1 MAHHTRSDRAS
12 STTSSRRM
20 VFLASTAR
28 RPALRPQCGRR
39 MTMVYGD
46 MKIDFPITHL
56 SNQALLEETARL
68 ANATRRTVAT
78 LVAALAEV
86 DARKLWADVGCSS
99 LYTYCT
105 QVLHFSEQ
113 EAYLR
118 MEAARVVRQWPVVL
132 EMLADGGMTLTN
144 IGLLKPHLT
153 DANHLQLLEAARGKS
168 KLEVARQMAALCE
181 VTSDSH
187 PPRITPLS
195 VNRYWI
201 SFEIDGHTYDRLQRA
216 TDLLRHAVPD
226 GDVGKVFDRAL
237 VSLLRDLERA
247 KCGATDAPRGNYRA
261 SPETRYIS
269 AWVRRYVWRRD
280 EGRCAFVGT
289 SGRCTERAFLEF
301 HHVKPFAYGGKST
314 IDNIQ
319 LRCRS
324 HNQREA
330 ELLGMAMPGVVREK
344 PARYAELGPDLVP
357 SVCNSEMS
365 AERIGVAVRYD
376 RWLCRVRN

>member
-1 MAHHTRSDRAS
+1 
-12 STTSSRRM
+12 
-20 VFLASTAR
+20 
-28 RPALRPQCGRR
+28 
-39 MTMVYGD
+39 MVYGD
-46 MKIDFPITHL
+46 MKINFPITHL

-132 EMLADGGMTLTN
+132 EMLAHGDMTLTN

-153 DANHLQLLEAARGKS
+153 DANHLELLAGARGKS
-168 KLEVARQMAALCE
+168 KLEVARQIAALWE
-181 VTSDSH
+181 ATLDSH
-187 PPRITPLS
+187 PARITPLS
-195 VNRYWI
+195 ANRYWV
-201 SFEIDGHTYDRLQRA
+201 SFEIEGHTYDRLQRA

-226 GDVGKVFDRAL
+226 GNVTKVFDRAL

-247 KCGATDAPRGNYRA
+247 KCGATDAPRGNCSA

-269 AWVRRYVWRRD
+269 AWVRRSVWRRD
-280 EGRCAFVGT
+280 GGRCAFVGT
-289 SGRCTERAFLEF
+289 KGRCTETAFLEF
-301 HHVKPFAYGGKST
+301 PHVKPFAHGGKST
-314 IDNIQ
+314 IDNIE
-319 LRCRS
+319 LRCRA

-330 ELLGMAMPGVVREK
+330 ELLGMAIPGVVRER
-344 PARYAELGPDLVP
+344 AAMYGELGPDLVP
-357 SVCNSEMS
+357 SVCHIRD
-365 AERIGVAVRYD
+365 ERRG
-376 RWLCRVRN
+376 